1 MYKMLAM
8 HKIAV
13 VVLLGFG
20 IASAQA
26 TPIVFTSSSYTTA
39 AFADVGGVSDG
50 PFDAGA
56 PPSLLSIISS
66 ASVTAVGG
74 SAAANAIADNLL
86 LAASSE
92 AVSSPEVSSATAV
105 STFLGAFT
113 TLGSGLSLHVNFED
127 FIDSLGGGSAGSE
140 LFVLLQVGG
149 LTLLDASY
157 TAAELIG
164 ADFMTMA
171 GLPGVLDISL
181 VSVANAEADGFGF
194 NLASADFSLN
204 SVPEP
209 ATLALVLGG
218 MGLLGMSR
226 GFGGRRAMG

>member
-1 MYKMLAM
+1 
-8 HKIAV
+8 
-13 VVLLGFG
+13 VLLGFG

-39 AFADVGGVSDG
+39 AFADVGGLSDG
-50 PFDAGA
+50 PFDAA
-56 PPSLLSIISS
+56 SPPDPLPIISS
-66 ASVTAVGG
+66 ASVTAAGG
-74 SAAANAIADNLL
+74 LAAANAIADTLL

-92 AVSSPEVSSATAV
+92 AASSLEASSASAV
-105 STFLGAFT
+105 TTFFGAFT
-113 TLGSGLSLHVNFED
+113 TLGAGLSLQVNFED

-140 LFVLLQVGG
+140 LFVLLQVDG

-164 ADFMTMA
+164 AKFMTAA

-181 VSVANAEADGFGF
+181 VSVARAEADGFGF

-209 ATLALVLGG
+209 ASLALILGG
-218 MGLLGMSR
+218 LGLLGASR